1 MGGWG
6 DSQSPGAGGL
16 DSQPPG
22 AGGLD
27 SQPPKIGGWV
37 LAPSSPQ
44 PPRKNHMFVGGVFRN
59 PGSCQKRHFCQDYDF
74 NKEKIKKRLRG
85 LNREVP
91 GAYACVRAYAR
102 AYARVCA
109 RFFF

>member
-1 MGGWG
+1 MYLGEKVLEIRSIQGLGGWE
-6 DSQSPGAGGL
+6 Q
-16 DSQPPG
+16 QRWG

-59 PGSCQKRHFCQDYDF
+59 PDF
-74 NKEKIKKRLRG
+74 RIDVNPLPSSTD
-85 LNREVP
+85 V
-91 GAYACVRAYAR
+91 
-102 AYARVCA
+102 
-109 RFFF
+109 